1 MEDYDVYYSTG
12 GGSLVAGGSD
22 VWVNYWTTEVA
33 PKLKYPS
40 KLLIHRAKPELSKP
54 QKEWY
59 KKNEFK
65 NSGKQV
71 HTKMV
76 TKVEE
81 TKKVIVK
88 TRPQVSDTHFSL
100 EHVWQGDDPRKFEEI
115 AKNARRIHI
124 LHGYYTPHR
133 IIEENKDKI
142 ASVVLHVSVDLSLK
156 AAVQLGLKHI
166 HHFSASGAWEKE
178 VIKWADKIVWIG
190 INDVD
195 LHKEYDIINIPN
207 FYEFKNNRD
216 ITMNDTIGFAA
227 RTETRK
233 SVHYLENHE
242 SLAFTVA
249 SDIKW
254 WRKELG
260 FKFPHTKIIQFRY
273 DLLNRFLD
281 RDDWGISHSCFLNEP
296 FGYSIFEAVDFGKLP
311 ILSVDWCSEYD
322 YPFRAANHKEFDEI
336 VDKIK
341 GTSKDERQKQ
351 LVNLRN
357 YLKGKFSNKK
367 EWTEKYLQIYND

>member
-1 MEDYDVYYSTG
+1 MSYDVYYATG
-12 GGSLVAGGSD
+12 GGSYVGGGAD
-22 VWVNYWTTEVA
+22 VWVNNWVKYIY
-33 PKLKYPS
+33 PKLDYPS
-40 KLLIHRAKPELSKP
+40 KLCIHRRRPGAQIDRIEERQTTDISTDCEEVWAGDNLDVF
-54 QKEWY
+54 
-59 KKNEFK
+59 NE
-65 NSGKQV
+65 
-71 HTKMV
+71 T
-76 TKVEE
+76 
-81 TKKVIVK
+81 I
-88 TRPQVSDTHFSL
+88 
-100 EHVWQGDDPRKFEEI
+100 
-115 AKNARRIHI
+115 KNARRVHI
-124 LHGYYTPHR
+124 LHGYYTPHK
-133 IIEENKDKI
+133 ILEEVKDKI
-142 ASVVLHVSVDLSLK
+142 YSNVVHVSTQESLY
-156 AAVQLGLKHI
+156 AGMRLNLDPLKHYA
-166 HHFSASGAWEKE
+166 ASEDWEQK
-178 VIKWADKIVWIG
+178 VNNWAKHKIWIG
-190 INDVD
+190 INKTP
-195 LHKEYDIINIPN
+195 LHDKFDMIDIPN